1 MRLFGNIFDNYY
13 KYLGKFHESYFL
25 KNFAGLIFANQAL
38 EKHFAGVNFA
48 KIGQIRKNKNRK
60 NLSSKIL
67 HDIFNTLKVTTIHL
81 CTLSILLCL

>member
-13 KYLGKFHESYFL
+13 KYLSKFHESYFL

-38 EKHFAGVNFA
+38 EKNFAGFNFA
-48 KIGQIRKNKNRK
+48 KIGQIHKNKYCK

-67 HDIFNTLKVTTIHL
+67 YDII
-81 CTLSILLCL
+81 